1 MRPIAA
7 VAALFLLSASPALA
21 DRIDGD
27 WCDKTGRH
35 VKIDGPTVE
44 IPSGKVIQGE
54 YDRHGFRYV
63 GPQGDPEAGVEVVMQ
78 QFSEEE
84 IGVIRRVNGE
94 NQPMET
100 WKRCQETS

>member
-1 MRPIAA
+1 MRPAPLLT
-7 VAALFLLSASPALA
+7 ALLVLFATPALA

-27 WCDKTGRH
+27 WCNATGKH
-35 VKIDGPTVE
+35 LKIDGPTIE
-44 IPSGKVIQGE
+44 IPSGRVIQGE

-63 GPQGDPEAGVEVVMQ
+63 GPEGDPEAGEEIVMQ

-84 IGVIRRVNGE
+84 MGLIRRVGGQ

-100 WKRCQETS
+100 WRRCQATS